1 MKCILRPSIYLLA
14 LLLGGIYGVG
24 SVSAATPA
32 IRSTQ
37 PQKSIPT
44 VTAEQSQKKK
54 TMEEV
59 NTLIIDSYR
68 TRLDRVLE
76 MLYTNIRI
84 AARGN
89 IDIQIDSLSQ
99 VQSDLDDKLDSINAS
114 EMSENRKKILLGVHF
129 YLKSNI
135 EEEIERLKGE
145 KK

>member
-1 MKCILRPSIYLLA
+1 
-14 LLLGGIYGVG
+14 
-24 SVSAATPA
+24 
-32 IRSTQ
+32 
-37 PQKSIPT
+37 
-44 VTAEQSQKKK
+44 
-54 TMEEV
+54 
-59 NTLIIDSYR
+59 
-68 TRLDRVLE
+68 